1 MNIILEINGIRYKHV
16 PLEDKP
22 YCTTCLLANLCDDM
36 RWIKGACYHLDG
48 EEGVGKFIKE

>member
-36 RWIKGACYHLDG
+36 RWIKGECYHLDG